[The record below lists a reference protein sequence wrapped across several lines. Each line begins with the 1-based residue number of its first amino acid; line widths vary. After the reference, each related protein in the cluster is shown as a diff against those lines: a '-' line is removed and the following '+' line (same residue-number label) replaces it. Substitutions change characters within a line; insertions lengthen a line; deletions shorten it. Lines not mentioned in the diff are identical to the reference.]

1 MKRTFS
7 SAFINVFALMALGSL
22 LAAVAGPSVTSANVT
37 GASGTFSIHG
47 KAPQAFANI
56 EVLEIGGDDEYGW
69 KATPPFYGFI
79 RLNTKARTDYKLL
92 KPTIDGKNINFKTR
106 AVAGVSYEFEGTFTP
121 LDFAEKDLRNQ
132 VVLSGTLKKMMGGK
146 VAAEA
151 KLDFDYTPGG

>member
-1 MKRTFS
+1 MKRKLLNS
-7 SAFINVFALMALGSL
+7 FALIAFGSL
-22 LAAVAGPSVTSANVT
+22 IAAVAGPPVTSANVI

-47 KAPQAFANI
+47 KAPQAFATI
-56 EVLEIGGDDEYGW
+56 EVLEIGGNDEYGW
-69 KATPPFYGFI
+69 KAKPPFYGFI
-79 RLNTKARTDYKLL
+79 RLNNKAQTDYKLL
-92 KPTIDGKNINFKTR
+92 KPTIDDKNISFKTR
-106 AVAGVSYEFEGTFTP
+106 AVGGVSYEFEGTFTQ